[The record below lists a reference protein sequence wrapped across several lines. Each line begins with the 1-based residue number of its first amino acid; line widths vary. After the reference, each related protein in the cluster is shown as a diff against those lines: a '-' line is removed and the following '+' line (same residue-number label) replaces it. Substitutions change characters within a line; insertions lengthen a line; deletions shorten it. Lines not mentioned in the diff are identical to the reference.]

1 LNSKYTSLIR
11 KGKLLYEQPQRSIF
25 VEIRN
30 AGACNLD
37 LWVDTSIYP
46 LDPETRK
53 KPRFKDTKSLLEFVG
68 NGCSG
73 LLGYCKN
80 LENSV
85 LEIQRLKSEL
95 QQQEQKRE
103 FDLFR
108 SSLLQREREMQSQY
122 DTELHAL
129 RLEIQLL
136 QDESSFHQRQC
147 NNLNQELLS
156 RQRELSESVKTK
168 KDLAAQLKDI
178 QRGHRSELQFLQ
190 AEFQNTKNILNKLQ
204 KKYGRMKLTPYAYR
218 TQIRARKDL
227 QNISQ
232 SGGHTKA
239 QHRLARLIIAPAT
252 VKRIQE
258 ENAANHT
265 RKRLHGSKESQK
277 ESGLLM
283 GNIWSKIELLS
294 MLKSPTMQSVGI
306 DITDQYLDKIRQE
319 VGAHEILACC
329 DRNGVIQNGF
339 NAIYKSFQNGVK
351 AAGKGIHIGCLS
363 KPYHLSLLHTELNSK
378 FVEFIGEYY
387 SINDC
392 ISIPHQHS
400 KSKEKSPMLLKL
412 DETNNLFVDI
422 EIVQRTMVQLY
433 KITPEGIQLNCHS
446 DNNFILCMKLD
457 KV

>member
-1 LNSKYTSLIR
+1 
-11 KGKLLYEQPQRSIF
+11 
-25 VEIRN
+25 
-30 AGACNLD
+30 
-37 LWVDTSIYP
+37 

-156 RQRELSESVKTK
+156 RQRKLSESVKTK
-168 KDLAAQLKDI
+168 EDLAAHFEDI

-190 AEFQNTKNILNKLQ
+190 AEFQNTKNILNKLH
-204 KKYGRMKLTPYAYR
+204 KKYGRMKLTPSGYR

-227 QNISQ
+227 QNLSQ
-232 SGGHTKA
+232 FSGHAKA
-239 QHRLARLIIAPAT
+239 QRRLTRSIIAPAT

-265 RKRLHGSKESQK
+265 RKRLRGSEESQK

-283 GNIWSKIELLS
+283 GNIWSKTELLS
-294 MLKSPTMQSVGI
+294 MLKSPTMQSMGT
-306 DITDQYLDKIRQE
+306 DITNQYLDKIGQE

-329 DRNGVIQNGF
+329 DRNGVTQNRF
-339 NAIYKSFQNGVK
+339 NAIYKSFRN
-351 AAGKGIHIGCLS
+351 
-363 KPYHLSLLHTELNSK
+363 
-378 FVEFIGEYY
+378 
-387 SINDC
+387 
-392 ISIPHQHS
+392 
-400 KSKEKSPMLLKL
+400 
-412 DETNNLFVDI
+412 
-422 EIVQRTMVQLY
+422 
-433 KITPEGIQLNCHS
+433 
-446 DNNFILCMKLD
+446 
-457 KV
+457 